1 MPKLKFFNY
10 ICRCRENNI
19 CSVHHDKICNIQ
31 CTSCVKLNIPI
42 ERSCHCST
50 ECYMKA
56 WQRHKVEHRDASDAV
71 GKDSTG
77 NQEAVRKHRSS
88 GSWTDFSNISVLDES
103 AMVVEEEWKVWVKV
117 GSSKTYVPT
126 LEDCGF
132 RLRLQSVAVDSSQCI
147 HLSPV
152 NVVVTDPVIKPPSP
166 RKMIRLQ
173 KSLELNHKAK
183 SSNEVVFS
191 VLSYN
196 ILADLY
202 CPYSDTFSYCPSWAV
217 AWQYRRENLLKE
229 IIEYDADILCLQEVI
244 FSCISA
250 YVFWNI

>member
-1 MPKLKFFNY
+1 
-10 ICRCRENNI
+10 
-19 CSVHHDKICNIQ
+19 
-31 CTSCVKLNIPI
+31 
-42 ERSCHCST
+42 
-50 ECYMKA
+50 MKA

-217 AWQYRRENLLKE
+217 AWEYRRENLLKE